1 MNVLPAL
8 PAALPLLAAAM
19 LGIVGAHLPR
29 RIADAVAMLA
39 SLGAAVSSF
48 WLLHL
53 SAHQAVVYWFGGWHP
68 RGNVALGIAFQVD
81 PLGAG
86 AAAMASSLIF
96 ASFVYSLRYFD
107 SVGNTFHILMLLF
120 EAAMCAF
127 ALTGDLF
134 NLFVWFELM
143 SASAFALCG
152 YKTEESGP
160 VQGALNFAVTNTIGA
175 FIVLTGIALLYG
187 RTGALNMAQ
196 IGRSLGGTHDP
207 LVIVSFTF
215 ISCGFLV
222 KAGMV
227 PFHLWLD
234 DAHAV
239 APTPVCVLLSGIMVE
254 LGLLAVAR
262 VYWNIFR
269 SAFSA
274 HDEGV
279 RGMFIALGT
288 LTALVGALMCYSQRH
303 IKRLLAFSTISHM
316 GLMIIAFGL
325 LSRRALG
332 GLAVYVVGHGALKA
346 ALFMAAGVVLHKFD
360 TVDEFKLLGEGK
372 RLLGGSAMGLLLAIG
387 LSGVPPYG
395 TWMGEAIIDH
405 AAEEVG
411 FSWISYVFMFGG
423 IVTAAAVLRVI
434 GRFEFGWG
442 RTGKQED
449 SGPEQGETDEGP
461 ESAEHKIF
469 PTMVVPIFVFLFLGI
484 AITFLPHL
492 RDGVSRAAMHFMD
505 TASLHSQALDNGVLP
520 SYAPEPKLPLL
531 PGIIRGLIAT
541 VMAVLLALGTLFW
554 EQVPVFG
561 GLNIKGVAMAIVRPL
576 RILHSGAIGDYI
588 TWITFGTAAIGIA
601 FAWILR

>member
-1 MNVLPAL
+1 MNAWPAL
-8 PAALPLLAAAM
+8 PVAGPLLAAA
-19 LGIVGAHLPR
+19 LIGILGAHLPR
-29 RIADAVAMLA
+29 RIADSVAIAA
-39 SLGAAVSSF
+39 SLCAAITSF
-48 WLLHL
+48 WLMHA
-53 SAHQAVVYWFGGWHP
+53 SAHQTMVYWFGGWHP

-86 AAAMASSLIF
+86 AAAMAATLVLT
-96 ASFVYSLRYFD
+96 SFVYSLRYFD

-120 EAAMCAF
+120 EGAMCAF

-175 FIVLTGIALLYG
+175 FMVLTGIALLYG
-187 RTGALNMAQ
+187 RTGALNLAQ
-196 IGRSLGGTHDP
+196 IGRSLGSSHDS
-207 LVIVSFTF
+207 LVIVAFTF

-262 VYWNIFR
+262 VYWNIFHQP
-269 SAFSA
+269 FSA

-279 RGMFIALGT
+279 RSVFIAFGV
-288 LTALVGALMCYSQRH
+288 LTAIVGALMCYSQRH

-332 GLAVYVVGHGALKA
+332 GLAVYVVGHGLLKA
-346 ALFMAAGVVLHKFD
+346 ALFMAAGMVLQKFG
-360 TVDEFKLLGEGK
+360 TVDEFKLLGQGK
-372 RLLGGSAMGLLLAIG
+372 RLLGGSVIGLLLAIG

-395 TWMGEAIIDH
+395 TFMAEGIIDH

-411 FSWISYVFMFGG
+411 SSWISYIFLFAG
-423 IVTAAAVLRVI
+423 IMTAAAVLRVI
-434 GRFEFGWG
+434 GRFQFGWG
-442 RTGKQED
+442 RREEEEEAGV
-449 SGPEQGETDEGP
+449 EQGETDEGP
-461 ESAEHKIF
+461 ESSEHKIY
-469 PTMVVPIFVFLFLGI
+469 PTMVAPIFLFLLVGI
-484 AITFLPHL
+484 VVSFVPHL
-492 RDGVSRAAMHFMD
+492 RDAVSRAAMHFID
-505 TASLHSQALDNGVLP
+505 TSVLHSQALESAALP
-520 SYAPEPKLPLL
+520 AYAAEPRLPLL
-531 PGIIRGLIAT
+531 PGIIRGAIAS
-541 VMAVLLALGTLFW
+541 VLAVLLALGTLFW
-554 EQVPVFG
+554 EHVPVFG
-561 GLNIKGVAMAIVRPL
+561 GSDVKRLALAIVRPL

-588 TWITFGTAAIGIA
+588 TWITFGTAVIGVA
-601 FAWILR
+601 FAWLLR

>member
-1 MNVLPAL
+1 MNALPAL
-8 PAALPLLAAAM
+8 PVAVPLLAAACI
-19 LGIVGAHLPR
+19 GILGAHLPR
-29 RIADAVAMLA
+29 RIADAVALLA
-39 SLGAAVSSF
+39 SLCAAVTSL
-48 WLLHL
+48 WLVHA
-53 SAHQAVVYWFGGWHP
+53 SAHQAIVYWFGGWHP

-86 AAAMASSLIF
+86 AAGMASSLVF
-96 ASFVYSLRYFD
+96 AAFVFSFRYFD

-120 EAAMCAF
+120 EGAMCAF
-127 ALTGDLF
+127 ALTADLF

-175 FIVLTGIALLYG
+175 FMVLSGIALLYG

-196 IGRSLGGTHDP
+196 IGRSLGSTHDS
-207 LVIVSFTF
+207 LVIVAFTF
-215 ISCGFLV
+215 IACGFLV

-269 SAFSA
+269 GPFLA
-274 HDEGV
+274 HDNAV
-279 RGMFIALGT
+279 RGVFISFGT
-288 LTALVGALMCYSQRH
+288 LTAIVGALMCYSQRH

-332 GLAVYVVGHGALKA
+332 GLSVYAAGHGMLKA
-346 ALFMAAGVVLHKFD
+346 ALFMAAGVVLHKFG
-360 TVDEFKLLGEGK
+360 TVDEFKLLGQGK
-372 RLLGGSAMGLLLAIG
+372 RLLGGSAIALLLAIG

-395 TWMGEAIIDH
+395 TFMGEGIIDH

-411 FSWISYVFMFGG
+411 YSWISYVFMFGG
-423 IVTAAAVLRVI
+423 IVTAAAVLRFI
-434 GRFEFGWG
+434 GRFQFGWG
-442 RTGKQED
+442 RTNDEAAGSEEGQ
-449 SGPEQGETDEGP
+449 TDEGP
-461 ESAEHKIF
+461 ESPEHEIF
-469 PTMVVPIFVFLFLGI
+469 PTMAVPIFVFLFLGI
-484 AITFLPHL
+484 AVSFVPHL
-492 RDGVSRAAMHFMD
+492 RDSVNRAAMHFMD
-505 TASLHSQALDNGVLP
+505 TSALHSQALDSAALP
-520 SYAPEPKLPLL
+520 AYSPEPKLPLL
-531 PGIIRGLIAT
+531 PGIIRGCVAT
-541 VMAVLLALGTLFW
+541 LLAVLLALATLFW
-554 EQVPVFG
+554 ENVPVIG
-561 GLNIKGVAMAIVRPL
+561 GLDVKKLALATVRPL
-576 RILHSGAIGDYI
+576 RILHSGAIGDYV
-588 TWITFGTAAIGIA
+588 TWITFGTAVIGVA
-601 FAWILR
+601 FAWLLR

>member
-8 PAALPLLAAAM
+8 PAVAPLLAAA
-19 LGIVGAHLPR
+19 LIGILGAHLPR
-29 RIADAVAMLA
+29 RLADTVALAA
-39 SLGAAVSSF
+39 SLCAAVSSF
-48 WLLHL
+48 WLMRA
-53 SAHQAVVYWFGGWHP
+53 SAHQVIVYWFGGWHP
-68 RGNVALGIAFQVD
+68 RGSVALGIAFQID

-86 AAAMASSLIF
+86 AAAMAASLVL
-96 ASFVYSLRYFD
+96 ASFVFSLRYFD
-107 SVGNTFHILMLLF
+107 SVGNTFQILMLLF
-120 EAAMCAF
+120 EGAMCAF

-175 FIVLTGIALLYG
+175 FMVLTGIALLYG

-196 IGRSLGGTHDP
+196 IGRSLGSTHDS
-207 LVIVSFTF
+207 LVVVAFTF
-215 ISCGFLV
+215 MACGFLV

-227 PFHLWLD
+227 PFHWWLD

-262 VYWNIFR
+262 VYWTIFR
-269 SAFSA
+269 EPFSA
-274 HDEGV
+274 HDGSLRGV
-279 RGMFIALGT
+279 FIAFGT
-288 LTALVGALMCYSQRH
+288 LTAIVGALMCYSQRH

-332 GLAVYVVGHGALKA
+332 GLSVYVVGHGALKA
-346 ALFMAAGVVLHKFD
+346 ALFMAAGVVLRKFD
-360 TVDEFKLLGEGK
+360 TVDEFKLLGQGK

-395 TWMGEAIIDH
+395 TWMGEGIIDH

-411 FSWISYVFMFGG
+411 YSWISYVFMFGG
-423 IVTAAAVLRVI
+423 IVTAAAVLRVT
-434 GRFEFGWG
+434 GRFQVGWG
-442 RTGKQED
+442 RVEHEEAGV
-449 SGPEQGETDEGP
+449 EQGETDEGP
-461 ESAEHKIF
+461 ESAEHEIF
-469 PTMVVPIFVFLFLGI
+469 TTMAVPIYIFLFLGV

-492 RDGVSRAAMHFMD
+492 RDAVSRAAMHFID
-505 TASLHSQALDNGVLP
+505 TSALHSQALDAAALP
-520 SYAPEPKLPLL
+520 AYSPEPKLPLL
-531 PGIIRGLIAT
+531 PGIIRGLVAT
-541 VMAVLLALGTLFW
+541 MLAVLLAVATLFW
-554 EQVPVFG
+554 EDVPVFG
-561 GLNIKGVAMAIVRPL
+561 GLDVKKVALTVVRPL
-576 RILHSGAIGDYI
+576 RVLHSGAIGDYV
-588 TWITFGTAAIGIA
+588 TWITFGTAVIGVA
-601 FAWILR
+601 FAWLLR